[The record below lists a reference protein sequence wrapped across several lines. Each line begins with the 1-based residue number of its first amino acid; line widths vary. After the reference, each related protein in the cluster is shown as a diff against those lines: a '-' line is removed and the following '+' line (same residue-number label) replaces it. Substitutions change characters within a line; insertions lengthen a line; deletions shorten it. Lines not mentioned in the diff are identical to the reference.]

1 MGLLRNIL
9 IVIFINTSTS
19 LVAFAQ
25 ANLVIN
31 PGFED
36 TIPWESGEVSLQRM
50 IPPWFAYQGSPDYLS
65 KTYSLTDIYSHD
77 SVFGLKY
84 CTPHSGFGFVGEFL
98 VDKISFGSQEYFG
111 GKLYSSLKAGK
122 RYCLQYYLKRTI
134 SVYGTEN
141 WASDGFGIYFSKDSF
156 VSTGWETP
164 PYAPQVKNPDGNV
177 IYDTSWI
184 AMSGSFI
191 AEGGELYFIVGNFK
205 DADQTTFDPP
215 SPYASTYYFF
225 DDFSV
230 WYCDSST
237 ITQIDIDPLLPG
249 QHLPK
254 DTAVENPDL
263 PLIIPN
269 LLSVYGNSTW
279 QIGNLQPNTEVTMY
293 NALGQLIFRSENYAN
308 ELTADQLAAGM
319 YFYEIT
325 PPQQEK
331 QKGKLVVAR

>member
-1 MGLLRNIL
+1 MRRVLAS
-9 IVIFINTSTS
+9 IVFGVMMLN
-19 LVAFAQ
+19 LCDAQ
-25 ANLVIN
+25 QNLVIN

-65 KTYSLTDIYSHD
+65 KIYSLTDIYSHD

-84 CTPHSGFGFVGEFL
+84 CTSHSGVGFVGEFL
-98 VDKISFGSQEYFG
+98 IDKISFGSQEYFG

-122 RYCLQYYLKRTI
+122 RYCLQYYLKRTT

-141 WASDGFGIYFSKDSF
+141 WASDGFGIYFNQDSLI
-156 VSTGWETP
+156 STGWETP
-164 PYAPQVKNPDGNV
+164 PYTPQIKNPDGNV

-191 AEGGELYFIVGNFK
+191 AEGGERYFIVGNFK

-230 WYCDSST
+230 WYCDSTT
-237 ITQIDIDPLLPG
+237 ITEIETDPLLPH
-249 QHLPK
+249 QHLPP
-254 DTAVENPDL
+254 DTADGNPEL

-279 QIGNLQPNTEVTMY
+279 QIGNLPPNTEVTLY
-293 NALGQLIFRSENYAN
+293 NALGQLVYHTVDYAN
-308 ELTADQLAAGM
+308 NLNAAGLAAGM
-319 YFYEIT
+319 YLYRISRAGKEDVI
-325 PPQQEK
+325 
-331 QKGKLVVAR
+331 GKLVVVR